1 MEETFDQD
9 LQYMMRVEDL
19 EWLKKVGKPK
29 ENADKVRELFFPQ
42 LTDSSTSG
50 IFRIDKSW
58 FSDVQYLTFVPLN
71 NCSSSSS

>member
-1 MEETFDQD
+1 MEQTFNSD

-29 ENADKVRELFFPQ
+29 DNADKVRELFFPQ

-50 IFRIDKSW
+50 AFRIDKSW
-58 FSDVQYLTFVPLN
+58 FSDVQYAMFVPLN
-71 NCSSSSS
+71 NCSSSIS